1 MLLNSVWLW
10 QITEMTTGK
19 AECLALA
26 FSFSGFRSRLPC
38 FEAEHPG
45 RLVAMEATHFIA
57 ARKQKCVVV

>member
-1 MLLNSVWLW
+1 
-10 QITEMTTGK
+10 MTTGK

-26 FSFSGFRSRLPC
+26 FGFSGFRSRLPC